1 MSARIDFMPMSLLS
15 ENRTEYY
22 QFSIRNY
29 VFVREERIN
38 LISYGINVRLSRSHY
53 FSHNDILGTSRHACR
68 IVSNQIKTD
77 FFYIEHQLK
86 DISLYG
92 LAG

>member
-38 LISYGINVRLSRSHY
+38 FKL
-53 FSHNDILGTSRHACR
+53 RHKCAFITFTLCLT
-68 IVSNQIKTD
+68 Q
-77 FFYIEHQLK
+77 
-86 DISLYG
+86 
-92 LAG
+92 